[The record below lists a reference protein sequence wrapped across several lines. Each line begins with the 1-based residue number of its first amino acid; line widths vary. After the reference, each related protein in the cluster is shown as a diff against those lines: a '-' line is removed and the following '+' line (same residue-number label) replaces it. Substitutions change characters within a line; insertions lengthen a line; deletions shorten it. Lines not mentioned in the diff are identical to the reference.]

1 MKQGVNGMEKGLKQ
15 MEAQYAKLEKNKTA
29 IPAEVKEKLK
39 QARTMIDTIKNAKT
53 SEEVEVVDTDE
64 FSTLMNE
71 LGNSVGK
78 IQKQTQMLAG
88 LKKAAKGMQKT
99 ITTFKKSLVKLTKQG
114 LTIPTETT
122 ENLKK
127 INAIIAAIN
136 ANKSIE
142 ELEALGFDEVG
153 DIMDQLGES
162 RKELEMLA
170 RWPQATKQ
178 VNKEIV
184 NMGKVAKKLEATVNK
199 LKAKKIDLTENLAKF
214 KAGIE
219 EIKAARA
226 EAEQKV
232 KSGDTEGAFDAL
244 EANVFQ
250 KVSDIYEEQRV
261 IETMANLGRFT
272 TDYKKG
278 LASAQQQINTLKKKK
293 VDTKELET
301 ILATTK
307 TKGNEIL
314 MLLKVKPLDQDAI
327 SDGLDALADLRTEF
341 GDKVDELGG
350 GAAMPW
356 EQGKNQF
363 QAITLPKEFQQ
374 FSQELQAKQPAQEPV
389 PAQ

>member
-1 MKQGVNGMEKGLKQ
+1 MEKGLKQ